1 MNPNYKMNPPL
12 RSKEDLA
19 ALIQGINNGG
29 VTVISTDHA
38 PHAIEE
44 KNKPIDK
51 APFGIIGNQHAF
63 SLMYTYLVK
72 KGLISLEKV
81 LTCMSINPAKVIGI
95 EHDLEVGLKAN
106 LAVFDLEEEYVI
118 TKESIKSKSI
128 NTPFLETKCFGALKY
143 HVLDGKVTKI

>member
-1 MNPNYKMNPPL
+1 MNPPL

-81 LTCMSINPAKVIGI
+81 LTCMSIN
-95 EHDLEVGLKAN
+95 LEVGLKAN